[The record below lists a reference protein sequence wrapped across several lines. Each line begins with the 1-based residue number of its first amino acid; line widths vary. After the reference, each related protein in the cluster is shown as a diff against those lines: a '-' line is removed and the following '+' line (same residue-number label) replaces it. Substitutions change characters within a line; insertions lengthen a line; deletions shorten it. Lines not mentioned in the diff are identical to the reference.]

1 MQLTCHVITN
11 FSELGGAESA
21 LIRLINQSCEN
32 SPILIISLMGTSS
45 DVTKKVKHPD
55 CEFKALGAKGAIAM
69 LFSVF
74 KLVSLLITYKPIK
87 IYSWMYHANAISALA
102 CLLIFRKIPLIWGVR
117 HSLDDYEGE
126 KKSTKIAIQL
136 GRLFKFV
143 PHKVIY
149 CSRKAQNQH
158 EQFGYNSRQ
167 KSIYI
172 PNGYSFGVLKPRRFN
187 HNPIII
193 GAAGRYHAAKDY
205 GTLFRAVKH
214 LKKQNLNI
222 DLRICGRGM
231 DYENEEL
238 VNLIIDSGLS
248 PSEVNLLGE
257 VRAMAKFYEEID
269 LFILSSKTEGFPN
282 VLAEA
287 AAQGCAVFSTDVGD
301 APYIINNDDH
311 IVAVKDPMAL
321 AECIYSFIKKPLVVK
336 QQAIALTS
344 QHVRN
349 NFCIANIAKRFSE
362 V

>member
-1 MQLTCHVITN
+1 MHLHCITN
-11 FSELGGAESA
+11 FTELGGAEGA
-21 LIRLINQSCEN
+21 LIRVINKSQST
-32 SPILIISLMGTSS
+32 PIEIVSLMAISSEMKAKIKHPNCKFTALEARGPISL
-45 DVTKKVKHPD
+45 V
-55 CEFKALGAKGAIAM
+55 
-69 LFSVF
+69 FSVF
-74 KLVSLLITYKPIK
+74 SLALLLRVKNPKKLF
-87 IYSWMYHANAISALA
+87 SWMYHANAVSALA
-102 CLLIFRKIPLIWGVR
+102 ILLSFSKVRLLWGVR
-117 HSLDDYEGE
+117 HSLDDYQGE
-126 KKSTKIAIQL
+126 KRSTKIAIQL
-136 GRLFKFV
+136 GRIFKFV

-149 CSRKAQNQH
+149 CSRKAQDQH

-187 HNPIII
+187 HNRIII

-214 LKKQNLNI
+214 LKKHNLNI

-301 APYIINNDDH
+301 APYIINNDEH
-311 IVAVKDPMAL
+311 IVAVKDPIAL
-321 AECIYSFIKKPLVVK
+321 AECIYSFIKKPLVAK
-336 QQAIALTS
+336 QQAMALTS